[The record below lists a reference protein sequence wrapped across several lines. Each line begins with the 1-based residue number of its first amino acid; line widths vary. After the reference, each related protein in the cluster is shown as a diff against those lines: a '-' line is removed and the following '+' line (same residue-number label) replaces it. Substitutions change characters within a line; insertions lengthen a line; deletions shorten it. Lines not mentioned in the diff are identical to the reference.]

1 MSFFH
6 DQIIAHFERG
16 RMSRLLFAAPA
27 AVLSFCVFAAMAPD
41 RASAGAI
48 NCSFI
53 TVSPGNTAVTC
64 TDGADVSPDGGL
76 EIDLEDESVFLD
88 GVDITPSPFDTEETD
103 VTVNLGYSDAV
114 GQGLYLETTDSDGVV
129 ILTDD
134 TFMTTINFG
143 ADGSIVAEY
152 DGIQVTASSNYDGRG
167 DVVINSRGD
176 ITAGSYGEGIQV
188 WRTEGNIY
196 ADVTITNEGT
206 ILAGG
211 DGVRVTSD
219 GTVTI
224 NNLGSIGTE
233 YDPIGD
239 AGIAIYG
246 SGYGAAVVDNQSL
259 LSIHAYGSGIV
270 IEGKGSVDID
280 NDDGLIDAGDE
291 GISLS
296 LIDGPVE
303 IRNHG
308 GSITGYWDG
317 IDAEEVEG
325 TFVVRNS
332 FGGSI
337 TGLYGDGIDLYD
349 IDDNVTIYNIFGD
362 IYGGDDGIKVADVWD
377 GNVTIHNSF
386 GDIAG
391 DGGKGLRV
399 EEVNGNVTINN
410 ALFGDIW
417 GYWDGVKIAGV
428 EGRVTILNSFG
439 GEIEGEEGDGID
451 IEDVD
456 DDVTIYNRFGGRIT
470 GEDDAITIYD
480 VWQGDVTIYND
491 EGTIRAW
498 HGDAIV
504 IGDVDGSAY
513 IYNGEGSIRGA
524 EHAIS
529 IEAEWVEINSEGTIR
544 GEGSEDYPTI
554 RLATEDGAVINND
567 AGGVIRG
574 DDYASTDLIVVASG
588 GPVEINNSGDMMG
601 RIDLAAA
608 GSTDL
613 PNVFNNMSAD
623 SWTFTGTS
631 EFGGGLADEFNN
643 TGTVHTTDPDDPEFE
658 DDTIFAGL
666 EFFNNGGPDADG
678 TIDMQ
683 DGHTGDVTT
692 IRPTDG
698 GDLVFFGEEGRS
710 FVSIDAFL
718 AGPEADTADLLVI
731 EGQVTGRTQLNVT
744 NLNPDGAFYNP
755 DGVKVVEAYSSS
767 GDGSEFFLDGP
778 VKAGF
783 FDYGLFFEQNGTDD
797 WYLRSDVNGDG
808 EALASIQTGM
818 TTLFHDS
825 TGTWNQRTT
834 ELRDAFTGSV
844 VATHGSVSLPPTS
857 GPGHGSWL
865 VAFGGSRDRS
875 ATFTSLIDTY
885 DTSYRQGLLGV
896 IGGLDTRLDTGR
908 DDVLLAGLMGG
919 YIGSTISFPSESS
932 IGSMRGGSV
941 GAYLTYMNG
950 GLFADLL
957 VKADFLTIRHTADG
971 ATATTNG
978 RAIGA
983 IADVGYRMNGG
994 EAFVEPLAT
1003 LAYVNT
1009 TTGAFT
1015 LLGTD
1020 VSFPDGNS
1028 LLGRLGVRVGAGG
1041 VADATHRV
1049 ETYLTASV
1057 WNEFLGG
1064 DTATIVG
1071 LGGDPVTVTNDGIG
1085 LYFEVGAGVEV
1096 ASLTNGVSG
1105 FLRGDFQ
1112 FGDSIRGGSGR
1123 GGVRVNW

>member
-1 MSFFH
+1 MAFFH
-6 DQIIAHFERG
+6 DEIIA
-16 RMSRLLFAAPA
+16 LLKRRRPTRRPVTAAALMFGAIA
-27 AVLSFCVFAAMAPD
+27 ALAPQ
-41 RASAGAI
+41 RAEAGAI

-53 TVSPGNTAVTC
+53 TVTPGNTVVTC
-64 TDGADVSPDGGL
+64 TDGAGVSPDGGL
-76 EIDLEDESVFLD
+76 EIDLEAETVDLD
-88 GVDITPSPFDTEETD
+88 GSDITPSPFDTEETN
-103 VTVNLGYSDAV
+103 VIVNLGYSDEV
-114 GQGLYLETTDSDGVV
+114 GEGLYLETDDSDGVV
-129 ILTDD
+129 IRTDD
-134 TFMTTINFG
+134 TFTTTINFKT
-143 ADGSIVAEY
+143 DGSIEAEY

-167 DVVINSRGD
+167 DVIINSKGN
-176 ITAGSYGEGIQV
+176 IIAGEYGEGIQV
-188 WRTEGNIY
+188 WRTEGNTY

-211 DGVRVTSD
+211 DGVQVEAD

-224 NNLGSIGTE
+224 TNSGSIGTSG
-233 YDPIGD
+233 DPIGEN
-239 AGIAIYG
+239 GVAIYG
-246 SGYGAAVVDNQSL
+246 SGYGAAIVNNESL
-259 LSIHAYGSGIV
+259 LSIHAYGDGIRIRDKGSTDIDNDGGL
-270 IEGKGSVDID
+270 IEGGDEGIDVDSIDGSVDIHNWD
-280 NDDGLIDAGDE
+280 
-291 GISLS
+291 
-296 LIDGPVE
+296 
-303 IRNHG
+303 

-317 IDAEEVEG
+317 IQADGVEG
-325 TFVVRNS
+325 TFIVHNS

-337 TGLYGDGIDLYD
+337 TGTYGDGIDLDD

-362 IYGGDDGIKVADVWD
+362 IWGGDDGVKITDVWS
-377 GNVTIHNSF
+377 GNVSIQNSF
-386 GDIAG
+386 GDITG
-391 DGGKGLRV
+391 DDGGGVSV
-399 EEVNGNVTINN
+399 EEIDGNVTINN
-410 ALFGDIW
+410 AFFGDIW
-417 GYWDGVKIAGV
+417 GYWDGVQIADV
-428 EGRVTILNSFG
+428 EGRVTIFNSFG

-451 IEDVD
+451 LDNID
-456 DDVTIYNRFGGRIT
+456 DDITIYNRFGGRIT
-470 GEDDAITIYD
+470 GEDDAINIYD

-504 IGDVDGSAY
+504 IGDVDGSVY

-524 EHAIS
+524 DHAIS
-529 IEAEWVEINSEGTIR
+529 IEAEWAEINSEGTIR

-574 DDYASTDLIVVASG
+574 DDYASTDLIAVASG
-588 GPVEINNSGDMMG
+588 GAVEINNSGDMMG
-601 RIDLAAA
+601 RIDLSAA
-608 GSTDL
+608 GSTDT
-613 PNVFNNMSAD
+613 PNVFNNMSAE

-631 EFGGGLADEFNN
+631 EFGDGLADEFNN

-658 DDTIFAGL
+658 DDTVFAGL

-683 DGHTGDVTT
+683 DGYTGDVTT
-692 IRPTDG
+692 ISPTDG

-710 FVSIDAFL
+710 FAAIDAFL
-718 AGPEADTADLLVI
+718 AGPGADTADLLVI
-731 EGQVTGRTQLNVT
+731 EGEATGRTQINVT
-744 NLNPDGAFYNP
+744 NLNPDGAFFNP

-767 GDGSEFFLDGP
+767 GDGEEFFLDAP
-778 VKAGF
+778 VNAGF
-783 FDYGLFFEQNGTDD
+783 FDYGLVFVQNGTDD

-808 EALASIQTGM
+808 NALSSIQTGM
-818 TTLFHDS
+818 VTLFHDS
-825 TGTWNQRTT
+825 VGTWNQRTT

-844 VATHGSVSLPPTS
+844 VATHGSASLPPTS
-857 GPGHGSWL
+857 GSSHGSWA
-865 VAFGGSRDRS
+865 VAFGGSQSRS

-885 DTSYRQGLLGV
+885 DTSYRQGTLGAM
-896 IGGLDTRLDTGR
+896 GGIDTRLDAAG
-908 DDVLLAGLMGG
+908 DGVLLAGLMGG
-919 YIGSTISFPSESS
+919 YVSSSLSFPAESS
-932 IGSMRGGSV
+932 SGSMRGGSI

-950 GLFADLL
+950 GLFAD
-957 VKADFLTIRHTADG
+957 VVAKADFLSIRHTADG
-971 ATATTNG
+971 ATATTSG

-994 EAFVEPLAT
+994 DMFVEPMAT

-1028 LLGRLGVRVGAGG
+1028 LLGRLGVRVGSGA
-1041 VADATHRV
+1041 VASAMHRV

-1057 WNEFLGG
+1057 WNEFFGG

-1096 ASLTNGVSG
+1096 ASLVNGMSG

-1112 FGDSIRGGSGR
+1112 FGDSVRGGSGR
-1123 GGVRVNW
+1123 GGLRVNW